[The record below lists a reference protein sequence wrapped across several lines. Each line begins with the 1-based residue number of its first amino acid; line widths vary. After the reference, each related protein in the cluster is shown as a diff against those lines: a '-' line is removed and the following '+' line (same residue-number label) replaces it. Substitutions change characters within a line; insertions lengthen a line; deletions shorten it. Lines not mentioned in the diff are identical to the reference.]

1 MRAELKEYKGKLPI
15 KILEDL
21 EKELPES
28 IGSAR
33 VKRIVE
39 RVAHEYRNSLA
50 EPGESVGLVTAE
62 SIGEPGTQMILRT
75 FHFAGVSEMNV
86 TTGLP
91 RLIEILDARAEIS
104 TKMMEIYL
112 KKPYSEG
119 KDIKQLAESF
129 KEAKLKDYIKEIIIN
144 VAETKM
150 RIELNEKVLKDRKM
164 TASRIA
170 LILNKSLKGFDIKLD
185 KDGSIRIKTTGEDA
199 LNIIYK
205 LKEKLKDVFIDGI
218 KGVTQVLPVKRDRE
232 YVVVTAGSNLKE
244 VLKLPFVD
252 TQRTTTNSVAEIEKI
267 FGIEAAREAIIREI
281 IKVLNDQGIKID
293 IRHILLASDAMTMS
307 GWVLG
312 VSRYGIV
319 KEKPSVLARAS
330 FETPI
335 KHIINA
341 SMVGEIDD
349 LNSVIENVMINQ
361 PVPIGTGLP
370 GLVTK
375 IRAEKEKTASQKLA
389 DSENKHFLKKE
400 KAEKDKD

>member
-1 MRAELKEYKGKLPI
+1 MRAELKEFKDKLPLRV
-15 KILEDL
+15 LEDL
-21 EKELPES
+21 EKELPEN
-28 IGSAR
+28 IGAAR
-33 VKRIVE
+33 LKRILD
-39 RVAHEYRNSLA
+39 RVFKEYRESLA
-50 EPGESVGLVTAE
+50 EPGESIGMVTAE

-91 RLIEILDARAEIS
+91 RLIEILDARSEIS

-119 KDIKQLAESF
+119 KDIRQLAESL
-129 KEAKLKDYIKEIIIN
+129 KETKLREYLKEISIN
-144 VAETKM
+144 VAETRM
-150 RIELNEKVLKDRKM
+150 RVELDQKKLKEMKLSS
-164 TASRIA
+164 AKIA
-170 LILNKSLKGFDIKLD
+170 GMLSKSLKGFDIKLD
-185 KDGSIRIKTTGEDA
+185 KDESIKIRASGDEA
-199 LNIIYK
+199 LNMIYK
-205 LKEKLKDVFIDGI
+205 LKEKLKEVYVNGI
-218 KGVTQVLPVKRDRE
+218 KGVTQVLPVKRDNE
-232 YVVVTAGSNLKE
+232 YVIVTAGSNLKE

-252 TQRTTTNSVAEIEKI
+252 TKRTTTNSVSEIEKL

-281 IKVLNDQGIKID
+281 IKVLKDQGIKID
-293 IRHILLASDAMTMS
+293 IRHILLVSDAMTMS
-307 GWVLG
+307 GSVLG

-370 GLVTK
+370 GLITK
-375 IRAEKEKTASQKLA
+375 IRAEKEK
-389 DSENKHFLKKE
+389 KE
-400 KAEKDKD
+400 KEKDKD